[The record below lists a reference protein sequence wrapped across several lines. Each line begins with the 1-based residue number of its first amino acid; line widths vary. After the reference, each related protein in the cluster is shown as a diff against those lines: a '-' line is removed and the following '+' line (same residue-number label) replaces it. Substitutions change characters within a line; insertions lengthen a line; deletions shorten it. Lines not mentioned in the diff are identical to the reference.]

1 MFFAKKGCRRL
12 VVGLSGMSGVCN
24 VEIRLLIR
32 PSIHCNEHEHATLKQ
47 AYSVLTSVS
56 SGKVARTLA

>member
-12 VVGLSGMSGVCN
+12 VVGLSGLCN

>member
-1 MFFAKKGCRRL
+1 MFFAKKAAGGWSSACQ
-12 VVGLSGMSGVCN
+12 VCATW
-24 VEIRLLIR
+24 EIRLLIR

>member
-1 MFFAKKGCRRL
+1 MFFAKKAAGGL
-12 VVGLSGMSGVCN
+12 VVGLSGLCN

>member
-1 MFFAKKGCRRL
+1 MFFAKKAAG
-12 VVGLSGMSGVCN
+12 GWSGQYVRSCATW
-24 VEIRLLIR
+24 EIRQLIR